1 MTKTIKK
8 TVALLLVVLSVFS
21 LTAVNAFAFTSSDE
35 KFDAKLVDT
44 GKVEIINYDQ
54 SSKDVVIPEFLE
66 DAYGKT
72 YTVVS
77 IAADAFGD
85 IFGAEIE
92 KLTLPGSIK
101 TLKSEQFQNFV
112 ALKEL
117 TLNEGI
123 EKIGSSAFSNCTSLK
138 SVTIPDSVK
147 TLGAFVFGDCT
158 ALETVTIGDG
168 VTEIPSTAFDR
179 CTSLKTVYLGINTET
194 VHETAFRGCTSLG
207 DVYVY
212 EKIGNFPTAS
222 VNLEKVTFHCYP
234 DSEFYTFCT
243 ESQYGINVETYPVK
257 GLLVEC
263 DIMAQL
269 YNADTFDGLNK
280 EGLTVSAVYEGAPY
294 RDVTDRC
301 TLESDDDFS
310 VPGEKTVTVSYLE
323 KTTTYTARVCGLTG
337 ITVTAD
343 PEKQKYAGAEDVE
356 LSKEGLTVTA
366 EYFYADDMDVT
377 EECTLSTEDDFT
389 TPGEKTVTVSYKGFT
404 ATYTAVV
411 YDFSFTNK
419 PSAITMNYKD
429 AYRFTFTEEL
439 PEDVKVVFKSSNP
452 KVLTIDENGNVKTVK
467 RGTSTVTA
475 TIEGT
480 DTVVSCVVTVKYTW
494 WQWILIIVLF
504 GWIWYR

>member
-92 KLTLPGSIK
+92 KLTLPGSIR

-234 DSEFYTFCT
+234 DSDFYTFCM
-243 ESQYGINVETYPVK
+243 ESQEGIDVVPYTFK
-257 GLLVEC
+257 GISVEC
-263 DIMAQL
+263 DDTKQI
-269 YNADTFDGLNK
+269 YNSDDFNGLHKDGLVV
-280 EGLTVSAVYEGAPY
+280 TASYEEAPD

-301 TLESDDDFS
+301 IVDSDDDFS
-310 VPGEKTVTVSYLE
+310 IAGEKTVTVSYFGRDV
-323 KTTTYTARVCGLTG
+323 TYTAKVYGMTGLT
-337 ITVTAD
+337 VSVDAD
-343 PEKQKYAGAEDVE
+343 AQKYPSSENVE

-389 TPGEKTVTVSYKGFT
+389 TPGEKTVTVSYNGFT
-404 ATYTAVV
+404 AVFTAVV
-411 YDFSFTNK
+411 YDFSFTGK
-419 PSAITMNYKD
+419 PSAITVNYKD
-429 AYRFTFTEEL
+429 AYRFTFTEDL
-439 PEDVKVVFKSSNP
+439 PEDTKIVFKSSNP
-452 KVLTIDENGNVKTVK
+452 KVLTIDENGNIKTLK
-467 RGTSTVTA
+467 RGTAVVTA
-475 TIEGT
+475 TIDGT
-480 DTVVSCVVTVKYTW
+480 DTAVSCNVTVKYTW